1 MPPESTVRALDFS
14 NTVFMMCVHSL
25 MVEIRGVALIADVD
39 VNSNQ
44 HITAG
49 LKAGLE
55 GSRLKLAPG

>member
-1 MPPESTVRALDFS
+1 MPPES
-14 NTVFMMCVHSL
+14 TVFMMCVHSL
-25 MVEIRGVALIADVD
+25 MVEIRGAALIADVD
-39 VNSNQ
+39 VNLNQ